1 MRFRQILVLL
11 LLALAMGT
19 FVALDAGRYLSFEQL
34 KASQAG
40 FAQWHAQQPYM
51 VAAVYFGVYV
61 LATALSIP
69 GAVIITL
76 AGGAVFGL
84 WWGLLIVSFASTLGA
99 TLAFLASRFV
109 LRDWVEARFG
119 QRLADIHA
127 GVDKEG
133 AFYLFT
139 LRLIPVV
146 PFFLINL
153 LMGLTRMK
161 TWTYYWVSQIG
172 MLAGTAVYVNAGT
185 QLAQLDS
192 VQGILSPALLGSF
205 VLLGIFPLLAR
216 RVVAAIQKR
225 QVYARWA
232 SVRPQ
237 SFDRNLIVIGG
248 GAAGLVSA
256 YIAAAVKAKVT
267 LIEAHKMGG
276 DCLNYGCVPSKALI
290 RSAKLAHQMRH
301 GARYGLSDTAPTFS
315 FKAVMQRVHDVI
327 RAIEPHDS
335 VARYTGL
342 GVEVLQGYGKLVN
355 PWTVEVTLN
364 NGQVQ
369 RLTARSIVIAAGA
382 RPIVPSLPGLEE
394 VGYVT
399 SDTLWDE
406 FAKLDDIPKRIVV
419 LGGGPIGCELS
430 QSFARLGAQVT
441 QVEMGDRIMVR
452 EDEEVSAL
460 ARDAL
465 QADGV
470 QVLTAHQALRCE
482 RVPVRDAGLPP
493 AVTARSDATRQ
504 SMVRHVSLAMTKEDA
519 MTKENAMPQ
528 AASMTEGVAVTA
540 FEKHLI
546 VAHEGQERAIPF
558 DALVCAVGRV
568 ARLQGYGLEE
578 LGVPTHRT
586 VQTNEYLQT
595 LYPNIYAA
603 GDVAGPYQFTH
614 TAAHQAW
621 YAAVNAL
628 FGDFKS
634 FKVDNRVI
642 PWATF
647 IDPEVARV
655 GLNEQEAQA
664 QGIAYEVTK
673 YGIDDLDRAIAD
685 SEAHGFVKVLTV
697 PGKDHILGVTIV
709 GSHAGDLLAEYVLAM
724 KHGLGLNKILGTI
737 HTYPTMAEAN
747 KYAAGEWK
755 RAHAPQKLLAWVK
768 KFHDWRRG

>member
-1 MRFRQILVLL
+1 MRLRQIVLLL
-11 LLALAMGT
+11 LLALAIGA
-19 FVALDAGRYLSFEQL
+19 FVALDLGRYLSFEQL
-34 KASQAG
+34 KASQAS
-40 FAQWHAQQPYM
+40 FDQLYAQQPLM

-76 AGGAVFGL
+76 GGGAVFGL
-84 WWGLLIVSFASTLGA
+84 WQGLLLVSFASTLGA

-109 LRDWVEARFG
+109 LREWVEARFG
-119 QRLADIHA
+119 QRLADINA

-161 TWTYYWVSQIG
+161 TWTYYWVSQLG

-192 VQGILSPALLGSF
+192 VRGILSPALLGSF

-216 RVVAAIQKR
+216 RVVAAVQKR
-225 QVYARWA
+225 KVYARWA
-232 SVRPQ
+232 SVRPKT
-237 SFDRNLIVIGG
+237 FDRNLIVIGG

-290 RSAKLAHQMRH
+290 KSAKLAHQMHH
-301 GARYGLSDTAPTFS
+301 GAKYGLSDTAPSFS
-315 FKAVMQRVHDVI
+315 FKAVMQRVHAVI
-327 RAIEPHDS
+327 KAIEPHDS
-335 VARYTGL
+335 VERYTGL
-342 GVEVLQGYGKLVN
+342 GVEVLQGYVKMVN

-364 NGQVQ
+364 DGQVQ

-382 RPIVPSLPGLEE
+382 RPMVPPLPGLDD

-441 QVEMGDRIMVR
+441 QVEMGERIMVR

-460 ARDAL
+460 GRDAL

-470 QVLTAHQALRCE
+470 RVLTGHKALSCE
-482 RVPVRDAGLPP
+482 RRG
-493 AVTARSDATRQ
+493 
-504 SMVRHVSLAMTKEDA
+504 ED
-519 MTKENAMPQ
+519 KILV
-528 AASMTEGVAVTA
+528 AS
-540 FEKHLI
+540 
-546 VAHEGQERAIPF
+546 AHGQEVEIVF

-568 ARLQGYGLEE
+568 ARLQGYGLEDI
-578 LGVPTHRT
+578 GVPTHRT
-586 VQTNEYLQT
+586 VETNEYLQT

-634 FKVDNRVI
+634 FKVDYRVI

-697 PGKDHILGVTIV
+697 PGKDRILGVTIV

-755 RAHAPQKLLAWVK
+755 RAHAPQRLLAWVK